1 MAAECRLVCDTFGVY
16 HTLTHTI
23 KDRDPFPVQE
33 DLLLWMSVPAGGPQP
48 GAGPS
53 RVDMEVTRNESQL
66 FRAEFGRAITEMGTA
81 CQRMR
86 SDCTKRLD
94 QRVRDIQFRS
104 KDLEW
109 KLEEI
114 TGEVDVLLKMSGRLA
129 KALEACGETL
139 RVTGVC
145 LEERMKRLPS
155 ERRHDEVDEELF
167 REREV
172 AMAVGFLLQ
181 RVEQQIAEQIRLN
194 RSVQQLLVQDLQDK
208 VKAEN
213 IDDSCASMTLRSIA
227 DQMPE
232 NILPSVA
239 VTPEQWET
247 TCGLNLAHA
256 EQQMADSLHLRAR
269 AESVLER
276 TATDVGNQVQA
287 TAAALQRNILEL
299 KSARS
304 QMGDE
309 LAKVLYEFASQQR
322 ASEDLLGAVAENQG
336 ELRLARARL
345 AVRRQRPSKEQCHDP
360 AQSELLAEVQ
370 QLRAHIDRLRE
381 ARVQSEEEQ
390 RALVRCQ
397 RELQEN
403 MEVKTSSLAIDEV
416 VCARHREPLVIH
428 RF

>member
-1 MAAECRLVCDTFGVY
+1 
-16 HTLTHTI
+16 
-23 KDRDPFPVQE
+23 
-33 DLLLWMSVPAGGPQP
+33 MSVPAGGPQP

-145 LEERMKRLPS
+145 LEERSVLELVDQRRDSAVISHPPCRKHSSPSPSAACRMKRLPS